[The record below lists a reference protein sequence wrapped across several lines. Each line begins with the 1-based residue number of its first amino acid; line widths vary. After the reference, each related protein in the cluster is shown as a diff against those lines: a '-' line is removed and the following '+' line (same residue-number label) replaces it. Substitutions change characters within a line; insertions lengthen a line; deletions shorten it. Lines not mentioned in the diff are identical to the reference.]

1 MNTQQIMR
9 YIFVK
14 IRSFSIFSCVIKIKS
29 VMNVEKK
36 KIVCTLE
43 MLRLFVFLVWKCIE
57 I

>member
-14 IRSFSIFSCVIKIKS
+14 IRSFCIFSCVIKIKN
-29 VMNVEKK
+29 VMNVQKK

>member
-14 IRSFSIFSCVIKIKS
+14 IRSFSIFSCIIKIKN
-29 VMNVEKK
+29 VMNVQKK